1 MSHWWKLCG
10 IVFCLCLSHSQAAE
24 PATLSL
30 DETTRTRCLK
40 VLRDG
45 LKSDEFW
52 PSMHAAEG
60 LSVSGF
66 GAEVKE
72 SVARKVPTETD
83 DQRRCGLARELVRAG
98 DAARA
103 QTLFDI
109 LGGQN
114 PHGHTHAA
122 ESLFKIRQVGDGA
135 LLKRAMARGD
145 QPKLAMMAAAA
156 LARSGNAEALVLLR
170 KFAKDEDG
178 ENAKIAAWVLARVG
192 NRSDLPALRDGAR
205 KFNEPLTKA
214 YFEHALAAL
223 GDQDGLA
230 ALVRNL
236 GHADPAV
243 RTYACEFAPDARAIS
258 GKTALLKLLDDD
270 VLDIRIRA
278 AQALIQLSQSRSD

>member
-10 IVFCLCLSHSQAAE
+10 VVLSLVSWTAE
-24 PATLSL
+24 AVEPGTLSL
-30 DETTRTRCLK
+30 DEATRARCLK
-40 VLRDG
+40 VLRGG

-66 GAEVKE
+66 GAEVRE
-72 SVARKVPTETD
+72 SVALKVPTETD

-98 DAARA
+98 DAARV

-109 LGGQN
+109 LGSEK

-122 ESLFKIRQVGDGA
+122 ESLFKIRQVGDGS
-135 LLKRAMARGD
+135 LLKRAMARD
-145 QPKLAMMAAAA
+145 EQPKLAIMAAAA
-156 LARSGNAEALVLLR
+156 LARSGNAEAFVMLR
-170 KFAKDEDG
+170 KYVRHQDG
-178 ENAKIAAWVLARVG
+178 EVAKLAAWVLARVG
-192 NRSDLPALRDGAR
+192 NSSDLPALRDGAR
-205 KFNEPLTKA
+205 RFKEPLTKA
-214 YFEHALAAL
+214 YFEHALAVL
-223 GDQDGLA
+223 GDQDGQA

-258 GKTALLKLLDDD
+258 AKPALLKLLDDD

-278 AQALIQLSQSRSD
+278 AQALLQLSQSRND